1 MMRELSFTY
10 LHGPSLFAT
19 ALCTI
24 ALSIIDAYLTLDLV
38 SFGAEEL
45 NPIMAYY
52 LEQSPLTFFTVKYLL
67 TCAAT
72 IMILS
77 VKEIHIFGSKL
88 RGEVLFGFFILS
100 LALVVQWQL
109 VLLHDIAGHWRP

>member
-1 MMRELSFTY
+1 MREPSFTSF
-10 LHGPSLFAT
+10 HGTSLFAA

-24 ALSIIDAYLTLDLV
+24 ALSVVDACLTLDLV
-38 SFGAEEL
+38 SLGAEEL

-52 LEQSPLTFFTVKYLL
+52 LDKSPLTFFTVKYLL
-67 TCAAT
+67 TSAAA

-77 VKEIHIFGSKL
+77 VKEIYIFGRKL
-88 RGEVLFGFFILS
+88 RGEVLFAFFMLA

-109 VLLHDIAGHWRP
+109 VLLHDIAGH